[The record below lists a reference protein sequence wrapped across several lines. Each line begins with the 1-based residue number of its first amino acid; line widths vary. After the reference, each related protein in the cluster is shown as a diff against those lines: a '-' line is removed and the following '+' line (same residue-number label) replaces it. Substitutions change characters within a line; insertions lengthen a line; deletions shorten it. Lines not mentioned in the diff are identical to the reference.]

1 MENPRTVEGVY
12 TVQLKDGNRFIHDDN
27 FVWLPILIYLLSSTI
42 FKFIGKAWLEEV
54 PYKRAKV

>member
-1 MENPRTVEGVY
+1 MGKPRTGEGVY

-42 FKFIGKAWLEEV
+42 FKFIGKA
-54 PYKRAKV
+54 

>member
-1 MENPRTVEGVY
+1 MGNPRTGEGVH

-42 FKFIGKAWLEEV
+42 FKFIGKA
-54 PYKRAKV
+54 